1 MDGFN
6 WNTREWN
13 FGYVKENSTL
23 EFNFEYLK
31 PNCIITSVTTS
42 CGCTATMRNRNRL
55 TAELHTKRIVNDD
68 KKVINTTLDVV
79 TSDGLSH
86 KLALK
91 AIVTK

>member
-1 MDGFN
+1 MDDFN

-31 PNCIITSVTTS
+31 PDHTITSVTTS
-42 CGCTATMRNRNRL
+42 CGCTAVMRNKSRL
-55 TAELHTKRIVNDD
+55 TAELHTKNIINGD
-68 KKVINTTLDVV
+68 KKIIRTVIDVV

-86 KLALK
+86 KLSLK